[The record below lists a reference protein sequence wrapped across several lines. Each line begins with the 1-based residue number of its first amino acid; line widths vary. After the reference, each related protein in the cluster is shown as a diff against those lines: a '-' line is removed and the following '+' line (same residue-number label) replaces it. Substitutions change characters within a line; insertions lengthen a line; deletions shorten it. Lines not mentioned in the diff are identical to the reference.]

1 MTAYFTTYLTFQVY
15 NPDWGRYAMTN
26 GIVEII
32 TIHFIVEKTCV
43 DLFVDKDQEVN
54 ILETSLLAALKSN
67 LTKIISIK

>member
-1 MTAYFTTYLTFQVY
+1 
-15 NPDWGRYAMTN
+15 MTN
-26 GIVEII
+26 GVVEII

-67 LTKIISIK
+67 LTKIKSIK